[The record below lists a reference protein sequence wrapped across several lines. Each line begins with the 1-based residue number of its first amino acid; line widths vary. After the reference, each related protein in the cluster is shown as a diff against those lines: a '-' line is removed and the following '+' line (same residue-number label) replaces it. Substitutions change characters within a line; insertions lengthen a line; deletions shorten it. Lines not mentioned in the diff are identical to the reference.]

1 MTDFSPNYLDSEG
14 PRSGPVFFTD
24 SLGAAQRMRLCRVK
38 PLSYKKG
45 WMSWCVKTSVSG
57 NLFEAL
63 GGAQTTPET

>member
-1 MTDFSPNYLDSEG
+1 MTDFHPIFIQRDLG
-14 PRSGPVFFTD
+14 AVLFFTD

-63 GGAQTTPET
+63 GGAQTTLET